1 MMSMELIEFQ
11 MALSTGEQE
20 EALFDERE
28 PNRDMREMEEGWLS
42 PGTYRVVDG
51 ELYRLVPG
59 VPPGGAVAR
68 ADDSNDPSVV

>member
-1 MMSMELIEFQ
+1 MMRVELIEFQ

-20 EALFDERE
+20 EVLFNERE
-28 PNRDMREMEEGWLS
+28 PSKGIQGMEEGSLS

-59 VPPGGAVAR
+59 SPPG
-68 ADDSNDPSVV
+68 SVVRVQKQK

>member
-11 MALSTGEQE
+11 MSLSTGEQE
-20 EALFDERE
+20 KVLFNDLE
-28 PNRDMREMEEGWLS
+28 PSKDLQVIDKGWLS

-59 VPPGGAVAR
+59 VPLE
-68 ADDSNDPSVV
+68 D

>member
-1 MMSMELIEFQ
+1 MCVKLIEFQ

-20 EALFDERE
+20 EALFSGRDPIRE
-28 PNRDMREMEEGWLS
+28 KQGAEESCLS

-59 VPPGGAVAR
+59 VPPDGLLGPR
-68 ADDSNDPSVV
+68 HRE

>member
-1 MMSMELIEFQ
+1 MRYLELIEFQ

-20 EALFDERE
+20 KVLFNERD
-28 PNRDMREMEEGWLS
+28 PSKDMQGIEEGWLS

-59 VPPGGAVAR
+59 SPPGG
-68 ADDSNDPSVV
+68 SVVHVHPQK

>member
-1 MMSMELIEFQ
+1 MMSMTLIEFQ

-20 EALFDERE
+20 EVLFNEGE
-28 PNRDMREMEEGWLS
+28 PGRDMQGMEEGWLS

-59 VPPGGAVAR
+59 VPPGGSVVR
-68 ADDSNDPSVV
+68 ADDSNDTSRV

>member
-1 MMSMELIEFQ
+1 MRIELIEFQ

-20 EALFDERE
+20 EILFTEHHPSKKMLGVD
-28 PNRDMREMEEGWLS
+28 EGWLS

-59 VPPGGAVAR
+59 SPPGGM
-68 ADDSNDPSVV
+68 VVHVDQEK

>member
-1 MMSMELIEFQ
+1 MSMELIEFQ

-20 EALFDERE
+20 EVLFNELE
-28 PNRDMREMEEGWLS
+28 SSKDMQGIEEGWLS

-59 VPPGGAVAR
+59 IPLE
-68 ADDSNDPSVV
+68 D

>member
-1 MMSMELIEFQ
+1 MMRIELIQFQ

-20 EALFDERE
+20 EVLF
-28 PNRDMREMEEGWLS
+28 NRRDPMGDMQEMEEGWLS

-59 VPPGGAVAR
+59 SPPGGLVGPR
-68 ADDSNDPSVV
+68 YQQG

>member
-1 MMSMELIEFQ
+1 MMCMELIEFQ

-20 EALFDERE
+20 ECLFNELE
-28 PNRDMREMEEGWLS
+28 PSEDMQGIEEGWLS

-59 VPPGGAVAR
+59 IPPRG
-68 ADDSNDPSVV
+68 VVGPRDQQE

>member
-1 MMSMELIEFQ
+1 MSMELIEFQ

-20 EALFDERE
+20 EVLFNELE
-28 PNRDMREMEEGWLS
+28 SGKDMQGIEEGWLS

-59 VPPGGAVAR
+59 IPLE
-68 ADDSNDPSVV
+68 D

>member
-1 MMSMELIEFQ
+1 MMLMELIEFQ

-20 EALFDERE
+20 ETLFSERE
-28 PNRDMREMEEGWLS
+28 PSKDMRGMEEGWLS

-59 VPPGGAVAR
+59 IPPGGSVVHANS
-68 ADDSNDPSVV
+68 SNDSAVV